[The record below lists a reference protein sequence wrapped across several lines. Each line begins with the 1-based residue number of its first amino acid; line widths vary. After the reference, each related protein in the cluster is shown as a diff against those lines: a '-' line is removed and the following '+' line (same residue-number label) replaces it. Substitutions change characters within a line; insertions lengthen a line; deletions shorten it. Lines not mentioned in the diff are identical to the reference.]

1 MFFLPSHS
9 TLQVE
14 EKVNKQQKKYLLQE
28 QLKIIKRE
36 LGLEKDDKEA
46 IGERFRKRVEELKV
60 PKHAMEVIEE
70 ELSKLAFLDPH
81 SSEFK

>member
-1 MFFLPSHS
+1 M
-9 TLQVE
+9 
-14 EKVNKQQKKYLLQE
+14 NKQQKKYLLQE